1 MLIKHKILAG
11 VILSMILLVI
21 ATWHYPGGSYFDA
34 HSTGFV
40 WGKNYLCNLFDAEA
54 VNGAPNGSRPWAI
67 AGILVLCASFALF
80 FIAFSKKIPPKSGAS
95 VIKYAGSG
103 AAFFAFF
110 IASPFHNAAVALS
123 GTLALLSMFYITVL
137 LFKSRRHWLKVYSV
151 ACMLLWYA
159 CNFVYYS
166 QIGLE
171 FLPVLQ
177 KVLLGSTIVWI
188 LTLHY
193 FTSSGDFE
201 LKVKSAPQP

>member
-1 MLIKHKILAG
+1 MLIKHKILVG
-11 VILSMILLVI
+11 LTLSMILLVI
-21 ATWHYPGGSYFDA
+21 ATWYYPGGSYFDP
-34 HSTGFV
+34 HSIGFE

-54 VNGAPNGSRPWAI
+54 VNGASNGSRPWAI
-67 AGILVLCASFALF
+67 AGILVLCVSFALF
-80 FIAFSKKIPPKSGAS
+80 FMEFSKKIPPKSGAGI
-95 VIKYAGSG
+95 IKYAGSS
-103 AAFFAFF
+103 AAFLAFFA
-110 IASPFHNAAVALS
+110 ATPFHNLAVGLS

-159 CNFVYYS
+159 CNFVYYT

-188 LTLHY
+188 LVLQY
-193 FTSSGDFE
+193 FTSSRDFQP
-201 LKVKSAPQP
+201 KVKSAPQP